1 MWAFD
6 SLEVKIF
13 VFWMEKI
20 VARGRLKIGKE
31 QKALGD
37 GMFFGR
43 LVVAGAPRPVLV
55 RVSTET
61 SSSEGL
67 AQLRED
73 VGLLRRVRH
82 EHVLAVEHATSVKK
96 RLAVVYSQ
104 FKGANLAACLAS
116 SSGEVPVRAALELV
130 AAVAL
135 GLDAVSAV
143 EALQP
148 DRRLFHTGPTPQDVL
163 LDAVGRVKVVGC
175 RVHTV
180 GRDIPA
186 RAPGYADSGEPV
198 ETTALTFGIASL
210 LLEILCNERAGDL
223 SSEELEGLLER
234 ARAEIAVVAEETV
247 VDRLMELLRRSL
259 CSPLEKRIALATLAQ
274 RLDALSNEVST
285 RGLRSWASF
294 SVPRASR
301 KNLTEASS
309 AARDEQDA
317 FSDTIPRDLS
327 ERFADEEETQ
337 TAAVPGAGDDPLPE
351 LATLESL
358 DAAEGVTALYTQ
370 ALESED
376 DSPKTELISQLPP
389 RSESEDW
396 TQPRRT
402 ELMPSEDAA
411 DLTVPRTMPFG
422 AVDEPAAVTRDL
434 SADEVI
440 DSAAPNP
447 SPFADFDAATV
458 AEIAPDGPSVLGPV
472 SMAIDDEGPSFP
484 ARFEI
489 DTSSEAFVRERQAER
504 TGPAARRPLWPAI
517 AAVVGALL
525 LGVWWLQGTG
535 EESTAVDVSP
545 VSIPSDD
552 GSSPGI
558 ESLLPAPSET
568 KPLPTEEAPAASSSS
583 TTVPVAEKPPVVTP
597 TAPTA
602 APSGVSTTPSP
613 VSGPQPD
620 LVPAAT
626 AAPFVEEAPASDVV
640 DDTDP
645 VVPESAEVDP
655 PSAADDASEA
665 ASERTE
671 ENPSASG
678 SVWDGLDQNSVD
690 RATEPQAA
698 NPVETAPAPAEQTSE
713 GFRVEFVSANPDVTE
728 IVARCHVGSGADPQ
742 RVVLENADTGPCRVE
757 GRLASGRPLITAV
770 VIKESATFICFAGG
784 VASCR

>member
-13 VFWMEKI
+13 AFWVEKI

-55 RVSTET
+55 RVSTEA

-82 EHVLAVEHATSVKK
+82 ENVLAVEHATSVKK
-96 RLAVVYSQ
+96 HLAVVYSQ

-116 SSGEVPVRAALELV
+116 SSGEVPVRAALEL
-130 AAVAL
+130 AAGVAL

-148 DRRLFHTGPTPQDVL
+148 DRRLFHMGPTPQHVL

-180 GRDIPA
+180 GRDIPE
-186 RAPGYADSGEPV
+186 RAPGYADAEEPV
-198 ETTALTFGIASL
+198 ETTALTYGVASL
-210 LLEILCNERAGDL
+210 LLEMLCNERAGDL

-234 ARAEIAVVAEETV
+234 ARAEIAVVADEGV

-259 CSPLEKRIALATLAQ
+259 CSPIDKRIALSTLAQ
-274 RLDALSNEVST
+274 HLDALSNEVST

-301 KNLTEASS
+301 KNPAEASS
-309 AARDEQDA
+309 AAQGARDA
-317 FSDTIPRDLS
+317 SSDTIPRDLS
-327 ERFADEEETQ
+327 ERFAEEETQ
-337 TAAVPGAGDDPLPE
+337 TAAVPGAGDDPLPD

-370 ALESED
+370 ALEPED
-376 DSPKTELISQLPP
+376 DSPKTELIAQLPP

-411 DLTVPRTMPFG
+411 DLTVPRAMQRG

-434 SADEVI
+434 SADERI
-440 DSAAPNP
+440 DSAASVP
-447 SPFADFDAATV
+447 SPLADFDAATV

-472 SMAIDDEGPSFP
+472 SMAIDDGGPSFP

-504 TGPAARRPLWPAI
+504 TGPAARRPLWPAV

-525 LGVWWLQGTG
+525 LGVWWLQGAG
-535 EESTAVDVSP
+535 EDSEAVETTP
-545 VSIPSDD
+545 VSVPSDEA
-552 GSSPGI
+552 SSPAI
-558 ESLLPAPSET
+558 ESLLPSPSET
-568 KPLPTEEAPAASSSS
+568 KPSPIEEAPPASSSS
-583 TTVPVAEKPPVVTP
+583 PAVPVAEKRPVV
-597 TAPTA
+597 APA
-602 APSGVSTTPSP
+602 APASAPSRVSTTPSA
-613 VSGPQPD
+613 VSPPQAD
-620 LVPAAT
+620 PAPSAT
-626 AAPFVEEAPASDVV
+626 AAPPVEEAPVSGVV
-640 DDTDP
+640 DDPDP
-645 VVPESAEVDP
+645 VVPESAEVAP
-655 PSAADDASEA
+655 PAAAEESSEA
-665 ASERTE
+665 AAERTE

-698 NPVETAPAPAEQTSE
+698 TPVETAPPPAEQTSE

-784 VASCR
+784 IASCR